1 MSLQALSG
9 AGYPGV
15 ASMDI
20 IDNVV
25 PYIKGEEEKVETEPL
40 KMLGIVRDG
49 RINDANFIISAHTN
63 RVAVTDGHTVCVSIK
78 CSQDVKPNDRPRC
91 DAVI

>member
-1 MSLQALSG
+1 MVFNLKKVVVSTMQALSG

-25 PYIKGEEEKVETEPL
+25 PYISSEEEKIETETL
-40 KMLGIVRDG
+40 EALGDFNGVRVNPTNVIV
-49 RINDANFIISAHTN
+49 S
-63 RVAVTDGHTVCVSIK
+63 K
-78 CSQDVKPNDRPRC
+78 L
-91 DAVI
+91 